1 MGTGRATDV
10 NGEAYFA
17 PRTPGAIV
25 GRMSSLVPV
34 DSVDIQI
41 LVDNVTDSLSSA
53 PSFVESEFAGLGR
66 RRGAAWVLGGACL
79 CCAAHGLSCLL
90 TIRAGGKTHTVLFD
104 TGPEDRIFEQ
114 NVSRLGVD
122 LGPVE
127 AIVLSH
133 GHWDHGGA
141 MVRALQLVRDRNGG
155 QDISCFMHPDMFRSR
170 AAKLTDGSFRP
181 MEDVPS
187 IADLEGNGGKVVSS
201 RTAQTIAGDT
211 VFVSGEI
218 PRLNDFEIGLPGQ
231 HRRTEDG
238 KGWELDEL
246 LMDERFIAVNVRDKG
261 LVVLTAC
268 SHAGVVNVLTHA
280 RTCVP
285 GVKLH
290 TVLGGLHLSGI
301 NERIIPQTVKALQG
315 FDLDVI
321 AAGHCTGWRAMSA
334 LNAAFGDQKLAPLAV
349 GKRLRF

>member
-1 MGTGRATDV
+1 MAAV
-10 NGEAYFA
+10 NDEARFVA
-17 PRTPGAIV
+17 RLASAIV
-25 GRMSSLVPV
+25 GGMSTLALV

-41 LVDNVTDSLSSA
+41 LVDNVTNSLSSV
-53 PSFVESEFAGLGR
+53 PSFVETELAGLGR
-66 RRGAAWVLGGACL
+66 RRGAAWVLGGSCL

-90 TIRAGGKTHTVLFD
+90 TIRVGSKMHTVLFD
-104 TGPEDRIFEQ
+104 TGPEDRTFEQ

-127 AIVLSH
+127 AMVLSH
-133 GHWDHGGA
+133 GHWDHAGA
-141 MVRALQLVRDRNGG
+141 MLRALQLARDRNGG
-155 QDISCFMHPDMFRSR
+155 RDISCYMHPDMFRSR
-170 AAKLTDGSFRP
+170 ATKQADGSFRL

-187 IADLEGNGGKVVSS
+187 VADLEANGGRVVSS

-218 PRLNDFEIGLPGQ
+218 PRTSGFETGLPGQ

-261 LVVLTAC
+261 LIVLTAC

-280 RTCVP
+280 RACFP
-285 GVKLH
+285 DVKLH
-290 TVLGGLHLSGI
+290 TVLGGLHLSGV
-301 NERIIPQTVKALQG
+301 NERIIPQTVKALRD

-334 LNAAFGDQKLAPLAV
+334 LANEFGDKKLTPLAV

>member
-1 MGTGRATDV
+1 MTNLA
-10 NGEAYFA
+10 
-17 PRTPGAIV
+17 AI
-25 GRMSSLVPV
+25 

-41 LVDNVTDSLSSA
+41 LVDNVTDSLSSV
-53 PSFVESEFAGLGR
+53 PSFVETEFAGLGR
-66 RRGAAWVLGGACL
+66 RRGAAWVLVGACL

-90 TIRAGGKTHTVLFD
+90 TIHSGETSHTVLFD
-104 TGPEDRIFEQ
+104 SGPEDRTFEQ

-122 LGPVE
+122 LAPVE
-127 AIVLSH
+127 AMVLSH
-133 GHWDHGGA
+133 GHWDHAGA
-141 MVRALQLVRDRNGG
+141 MLRALQLVRDRNGG
-155 QDISCFMHPDMFRSR
+155 QDVPCYMHPDMFRSR

-187 IADLEGNGGKVVSS
+187 MADLEDNGGRVISS
-201 RTAQTIAGDT
+201 RDAQTIAGNT

-218 PRLNDFEIGLPGQ
+218 PRRSGFEIGLPGQ

-246 LMDERFIAVNVRDKG
+246 LLDERFVAVNVRGKG

-268 SHAGVVNVLTHA
+268 SHAGVINVLTHA
-280 RTCVP
+280 RECFP

-290 TVLGGLHLSGI
+290 AVLGGLHLSGI
-301 NERIIPQTVKALQG
+301 NERIIPQTVKALG
-315 FDLDVI
+315 EFDLDVV

-334 LNAAFGDQKLAPLAV
+334 LANAFGDGKLVPLAV

>member
-1 MGTGRATDV
+1 MTNLA
-10 NGEAYFA
+10 A
-17 PRTPGAIV
+17 
-25 GRMSSLVPV
+25 V

-41 LVDNVTDSLSSA
+41 LVDNVTDSLSSV
-53 PSFVESEFAGLGR
+53 PSFVETEFAGLGR

-90 TIRAGGKTHTVLFD
+90 TIRSGDSVRTVLFD
-104 TGPEDRIFEQ
+104 AGPEDRTFEQ

-127 AIVLSH
+127 AIMLSH
-133 GHWDHGGA
+133 GHWDHAGA
-141 MVRALQLVRDRNGG
+141 LLRALQMVLDRNGG
-155 QDISCFMHPDMFRSR
+155 RDIPCYMHPDMFRSR

-187 IADLEGNGGKVVSS
+187 IAALTAHGGRVTST
-201 RTAQTIAGDT
+201 REAQAIAGDT

-218 PRLNDFEIGLPGQ
+218 PRRSGFEPGLPGQ

-238 KGWELDEL
+238 TGWEPDEML
-246 LMDERFIAVNVRDKG
+246 WDERFLAFNVRGKG
-261 LVVLTAC
+261 LVVLSAC
-268 SHAGVVNVLTHA
+268 SHAGVINVLAHA
-280 RTCVP
+280 RECFP
-285 GVKLH
+285 GIKLH
-290 TVLGGLHLSGI
+290 AVLGGLHLSGI
-301 NERIIPQTVKALQG
+301 NESIIPQTVAALRG

-321 AAGHCTGWRAMSA
+321 AAGHCTGWRAMTA
-334 LNAAFGDQKLAPLAV
+334 LANAFGDAKLTPLAV

>member
-1 MGTGRATDV
+1 MITLA
-10 NGEAYFA
+10 A
-17 PRTPGAIV
+17 
-25 GRMSSLVPV
+25 V

-41 LVDNVTDSLSSA
+41 LVDNVTDSLSSV
-53 PSFVESEFAGLGR
+53 PSFVETELAGLGR

-90 TIRAGGKTHTVLFD
+90 TIRSGDKTHSVLFD
-104 TGPEDRIFEQ
+104 SGPEDSVFER

-127 AIVLSH
+127 AMVLSH
-133 GHWDHGGA
+133 GHWDHAGG
-141 MVRALQLVRDRNGG
+141 MLRALQLVRDRNGG
-155 QDISCFMHPDMFRSR
+155 RDVAFHVHPDMFRSR
-170 AAKLTDGSFRP
+170 AAKLGDGSFRP

-187 IADLEGNGGKVVSS
+187 IADLEANGARVVSS
-201 RTAQTIAGDT
+201 REPLAIAGDT

-218 PRLNDFEIGLPGQ
+218 PRVSGFEIGLPGQ
-231 HRRTEDG
+231 HRRTADG

-246 LMDERFIAVNVRDKG
+246 LMDERYIAVNVAGKG

-280 RTCVP
+280 RASFP
-285 GVKLH
+285 SVKLH
-290 TVLGGLHLSGI
+290 CVLGGLHLSGI
-301 NERIIPQTVKALQG
+301 NERIIPQTVAALRG
-315 FDLDVI
+315 FDLDVV

-334 LNAAFGDQKLAPLAV
+334 INSEFGDKRLVPLAV
-349 GKRLRF
+349 GKTLRF

>member
-1 MGTGRATDV
+1 M
-10 NGEAYFA
+10 
-17 PRTPGAIV
+17 V
-25 GRMSSLVPV
+25 GRMSALVAV

-41 LVDNVTDSLSSA
+41 LVDNVTDSLSSV
-53 PSFVESEFAGLGR
+53 PSFVETELGGLGR
-66 RRGAAWVLGGACL
+66 RRGAAWVLGGGCL

-90 TIRAGGKTHTVLFD
+90 TLRAGGKTHTVLFD
-104 TGPEDRIFEQ
+104 TGPEDRVFEQ
-114 NVSRLGVD
+114 NVSRLCVD

-133 GHWDHGGA
+133 GHWDHAGA
-141 MVRALQLVRDRNGG
+141 MVRALQIARDRNGG
-155 QDISCFMHPDMFRSR
+155 RDVPCYMHPEMFRSR
-170 AAKLTDGSFRP
+170 SLKQADGAFRL

-187 IADLEGNGGKVVSS
+187 IADLEANGGKVVAA

-218 PRLNDFEIGLPGQ
+218 PRVSGFETGLPGQ

-238 KGWELDEL
+238 RGWELDEL
-246 LMDERFIAVNVRDKG
+246 LMDERFIGVNVKGKG

-280 RTCVP
+280 RDCFP

-290 TVLGGLHLSGI
+290 AVLGGLHLSGI
-301 NERIIPQTVKALQG
+301 NERIIPQTVKALHG

-334 LNAAFGDQKLAPLAV
+334 LNTEFGDKKLTPLAV